1 MNRSLVVDANFIVK
15 SVLPGP
21 LRERIKALLT
31 EWHEHSVVI
40 QAPALWYYE
49 ATSALSK
56 GVHFKEFSQAL
67 AEEMLA
73 LITEIT
79 LVVSAPDASQ
89 AQRAFDWTLRLR
101 RAAAYDSFYLAL
113 AETTSDGLWTAD
125 ERLYNAVKSRVPWVH
140 WVGESRN
147 DQTTAVYQ

>member
-1 MNRSLVVDANFIVK
+1 MIRSLVVDANFILK

-21 LRERIKALLT
+21 LRERIKALLA
-31 EWHEHSVVI
+31 EWRERGVVI

-49 ATSALSK
+49 VASALSK
-56 GVHFKEFSQAL
+56 GVHFKDFSQAQ

-73 LITEIT
+73 LVTEIT
-79 LVVSAPDASQ
+79 LVVIAPDAGQ

-113 AETTSDGLWTAD
+113 AETASDGLWTAD
-125 ERLYNAVKSRVPWVH
+125 ERLYNATKSLAPWVH
-140 WVGESRN
+140 WAGEPDSEGG
-147 DQTTAVYQ
+147 QP